1 MLKNCKLND
10 RILSKEIFL
19 FSTLFFLTFIKVR
32 SNFVFFAISNRYRF
46 LTCNRYLIYMSKEAD
61 TREGWLVVAV
71 AVVAV
76 GAAVH
81 PGLNLPPS
89 SRERGLLL

>member
-1 MLKNCKLND
+1 MLLVAAVVAAVM
-10 RILSKEIFL
+10 
-19 FSTLFFLTFIKVR
+19 TV
-32 SNFVFFAISNRYRF
+32 
-46 LTCNRYLIYMSKEAD
+46 LIYMSKEAD
-61 TREGWLVVAV
+61 TRKGWLVVAV